1 MQVSLEQV
9 RKNIGIMNNQE
20 IKEILLKAVNEWEE
34 FYLYALKIELGDFI
48 FVYAIEKNM
57 EYGLCHY
64 LVEHEQIIGLIEDKI
79 SSPTNYLC
87 RTIKSIY
94 LIYPKDTEKYK
105 ESIRTRIDF
114 LEELIKDLEK

>member
-1 MQVSLEQV
+1 
-9 RKNIGIMNNQE
+9 MNNQE

-34 FYLYALKIELGDFI
+34 LYLYALKTEFGDFI
-48 FVYAIEKNM
+48 CVYAVEKNM

-64 LVEHEQIIGLIEDKI
+64 LAEHQEIIGLIYDKMPC
-79 SSPTNYLC
+79 PTSYLC
-87 RTIKSIY
+87 RTIRSIY
-94 LIYPKDTEKYK
+94 LRYPKDIEKYK